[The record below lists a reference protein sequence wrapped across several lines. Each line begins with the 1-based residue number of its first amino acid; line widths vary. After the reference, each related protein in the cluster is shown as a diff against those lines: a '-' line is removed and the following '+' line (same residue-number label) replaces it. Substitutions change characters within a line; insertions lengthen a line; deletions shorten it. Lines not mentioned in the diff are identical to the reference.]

1 MKRFSV
7 YCIRLCLL
15 EKATF
20 FAGFVLFVMYTIPT
34 CSWCLLIS
42 SKFNFNMK
50 EDIIRRLV
58 PHILKYSI
66 TWLIIH
72 VRHSAFRIG
81 KIMKT
86 NALKTW
92 QFILFNNCLFTQ
104 YIPPSLVIIFLNN
117 VYFKLQH
124 TSCWCFHYS
133 VIELFSNLI
142 HCYLNKLSCI
152 YIES

>member
-1 MKRFSV
+1 MLSWKSHV
-7 YCIRLCLL
+7 
-15 EKATF
+15 

-34 CSWCLLIS
+34 CSWCPLIS
-42 SKFNFNMK
+42 SKFNFNMR